1 MQIRC
6 LAQKRFCPGSYQPG
20 GTPITCCLAW
30 VPGGS
35 SAAATALSTG
45 LLEARVAIFASW
57 PWLTPMGRRS
67 RPWTGITIWRTGPD
81 SRSYLCD
88 RQI

>member
-45 LLEARVAIFASW
+45 RPKPGVAIFASW
-57 PWLTPMGRRS
+57 AVVDAYGQEEQAMDWYYYLED
-67 RPWTGITIWRTGPD
+67 RTRFPK
-81 SRSYLCD
+81 LPL
-88 RQI
+88 